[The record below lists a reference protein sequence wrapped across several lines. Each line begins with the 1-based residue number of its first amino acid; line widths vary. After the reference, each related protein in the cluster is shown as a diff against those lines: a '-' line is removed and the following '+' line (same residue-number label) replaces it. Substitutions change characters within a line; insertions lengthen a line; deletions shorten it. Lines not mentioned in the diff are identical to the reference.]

1 MARQQNKQNGW
12 TVLGG
17 GKSWVSLA
25 MFAQS
30 WVSLAMLAHLTQAS
44 LDLTMF
50 TSRTPRSHDAQILC
64 RPRDVICDVRS
75 SGLVSAT
82 ARVALSSGPPD
93 VKLLFP

>member
-25 MFAQS
+25 M
-30 WVSLAMLAHLTQAS
+30 LAHLIQAS

-50 TSRTPRSHDAQILC
+50 TSRTPRSHDAQISC

>member
-1 MARQQNKQNGW
+1 MAWQQNKQNGW

-25 MFAQS
+25 M
-30 WVSLAMLAHLTQAS
+30 LAHLTQTR

-50 TSRTPRSHDAQILC
+50 TSCTPRSHDAQFLC

-82 ARVALSSGPPD
+82 ARVALSSGPPPD
-93 VKLLFP
+93 VKPLFP